1 MKKLLSV
8 LLALVFAFSFV
19 LAQDAMKPQDTGK
32 APEKKEMKMSKKSSK
47 KKTTKMAKKATKK
60 SMKKSSMKGKKA
72 MKKDD
77 MGKKDEGAK

>member
-47 KKTTKMAKKATKK
+47 KKMAKKTMKK
-60 SMKKSSMKGKKA
+60 SMKKSSMKNKKA